1 VFLRLRVLLLLAVVV
16 LVVLLL
22 LAVVLASIVPVSPT
36 MTPTVALLKALT
48 TKTMPL
54 ACLRLGMRW

>member
-1 VFLRLRVLLLLAVVV
+1 MAV
-16 LVVLLL
+16 LVVVL